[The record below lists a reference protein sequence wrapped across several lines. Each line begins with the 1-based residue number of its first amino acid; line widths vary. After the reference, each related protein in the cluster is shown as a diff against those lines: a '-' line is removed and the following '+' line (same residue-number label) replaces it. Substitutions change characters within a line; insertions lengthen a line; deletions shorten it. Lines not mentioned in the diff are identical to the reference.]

1 MGPGRPMFHTPE
13 IVTRP
18 GNPYSRFMSQPPI
31 IRLHPDDSVVIA
43 RATLLPGAFVGD
55 NVRATQRIPAGH
67 KVAVR
72 AIAAGE
78 AIRRYGQIIGFAS
91 EPISFGQHVH
101 THNCEMGDFAKDYAY
116 GVDATPTAYFDP
128 PATFQGIR
136 RPDGRVATRN
146 YIGILTS
153 VNCSAHVAEL
163 VAGIFRRNPF
173 TGDDPLA
180 DYPNVDGVVALTHKT
195 GCGMTQDEP
204 LRLLRRTLA
213 GYARHANFSHVIVL
227 GLGCEVNQIG
237 GLMEEQ
243 RLAGRLKAMDIQTMG
258 GTRKTVTAGVDFVKG
273 VLAEANQVR
282 RETVPA
288 SELTVALQ
296 CGGSDGY
303 SGVSANPALG
313 AASDLLVRHGGSVIL
328 SETPETYGA
337 EHLLTRRAVS
347 QDVGEK
353 LVALMRWWED
363 YTQRENAEMNAN
375 PSPGNKAGG
384 LTTILEKSLGAMAK
398 AGSTNLV
405 DVVQYAEEVRARGF
419 VFMDTPGYDPVAATG
434 QVAGGA
440 NLVCFTTGRGSV
452 FGCKPAPSIKLATN
466 TPMFRHIE
474 DDMDVNCG
482 TVLDGAETVQ
492 ECGARI
498 FDLMLRVASG
508 EQTKSE
514 AFDFGA
520 AEFAPWVLGATM

>member
-1 MGPGRPMFHTPE
+1 MA
-13 IVTRP
+13 
-18 GNPYSRFMSQPPI
+18 QPPV
-31 IRLHPDDSVVIA
+31 IRLHPDDNVVIA
-43 RATLLPGAFVGD
+43 RATLLPSTPVHEGVTA
-55 NVRATQRIPAGH
+55 AERIPAGH

-72 AIAAGE
+72 PIAAGE
-78 AIRRYGQIIGFAS
+78 PVRRYGQIIGFATTPI
-91 EPISFGQHVH
+91 EPGRHVH
-101 THNCEMGDFAKDYAY
+101 VHNSGMGDFAKDYAY
-116 GVDATPTAYFDP
+116 GVNARPTDYVND
-128 PATFQGIR
+128 PATFEGIR
-136 RPDGRVATRN
+136 RSDGRVATRN

-153 VNCSAHVAEL
+153 VNCSAHVAGL
-163 VAGIFRRNPF
+163 IADVFRRNPF
-173 TGDDPLA
+173 TGEDPLA
-180 DYPNVDGVVALTHKT
+180 EFPNVDGVVALTHKT
-195 GCGMTQDEP
+195 GCGMTEGEP

-213 GYARHANFSHVIVL
+213 GYARHPNFSHVVAL

-243 RLAGRLKAMDIQTMG
+243 RLAGRLKSMDIQGMG
-258 GTRKTVTAGVDFVKG
+258 GTRKTVEAGVAFVKE
-273 VLAEANQVR
+273 VLTESNQVV
-282 RETVPA
+282 REAVPVK
-288 SELTVALQ
+288 ELTVALQ

-313 AASDLLVRHGGSVIL
+313 AASDLVVRHGGTVIL

-347 QDVGEK
+347 QEVGEK
-353 LVALMRWWED
+353 LVALMRWWEE

-398 AGSTNLV
+398 AGSTDLV
-405 DVVQYAEEVRARGF
+405 DVVKYAEPVTAKGF

-466 TPMFRHIE
+466 SPMYRRME

-482 TVLDGAETVQ
+482 TILDGDETVQ
-492 ECGARI
+492 ECGRRI

-508 EQTKSE
+508 ERTKSE
-514 AFDFGA
+514 QFDFGA
-520 AEFAPWVLGATM
+520 AEFAPWVIGATM

>member
-1 MGPGRPMFHTPE
+1 MTPP
-13 IVTRP
+13 V
-18 GNPYSRFMSQPPI
+18 
-31 IRLHPDDSVVIA
+31 IRLSPDDGVVIA
-43 RATLLPGAFVGD
+43 RVVLLPGTPVAEGVI
-55 NVRATQRIPAGH
+55 ASERIPAGH
-67 KVAVR
+67 KVAIR
-72 AIAAGE
+72 AHAAGE
-78 AIRRYGQIIGFAS
+78 PVRRYGQIIGFATS
-91 EPISFGQHVH
+91 AIAPGQHVH
-101 THNCEMGDFAKDYAY
+101 TQNCGMGDFARDYAY
-116 GVDATPTAYFDP
+116 GVDARATAMIEPTA
-128 PATFQGIR
+128 TFEGIR
-136 RPDGRVATRN
+136 RPDGAIATRN

-153 VNCSAHVAEL
+153 VNCSAHVAAM
-163 VAGIFRRNPF
+163 VADAFRRNPF
-173 TGDDPLA
+173 TNDDPLA
-180 DYPNVDGVVALTHKT
+180 DFPHVDGVVALTHKT
-195 GCGMTQDEP
+195 GCGMTQKEP
-204 LRLLRRTLA
+204 LALLRRTLG

-258 GTRKTVTAGVDFVKG
+258 GTRRTVAAGIDFVRE
-273 VLAEANQVR
+273 VLAEANEAR

-288 SELTVALQ
+288 SALKIALQ

-303 SGVSANPALG
+303 SGISANPALG
-313 AASDLLVRHGGSVIL
+313 AASDLVVRHGGTVIL

-347 QDVGEK
+347 REVGEK

-363 YTQRENAEMNAN
+363 YTAREGAEMDAN

-405 DVVQYAEEVRARGF
+405 DVVRYAEPVTAKGF

-452 FGCKPAPSIKLATN
+452 FGCKPSPSIKLATN
-466 TPMFRHIE
+466 TPMFRRME

-482 TVLDGAETVQ
+482 SVLDGAETVA
-492 ECGARI
+492 ECGERI
-498 FDLMLRVASG
+498 FELILRVASG
-508 EQTKSE
+508 EKTKSE
-514 AFDFGA
+514 QFDFGA
-520 AEFAPWVLGATM
+520 AEFAPWQIGATM